1 MPPCPASGATAT
13 SAAGR
18 PVPVEYADEP
28 AFRRWCAA
36 AAAVLRPD
44 QVNLRGLHPLL
55 RAEIQWG
62 MCWHARR
69 QHGKWELAPIQRLA
83 DYGRAR
89 GLRSLTDLDPGDP
102 GLRKAAGREGARI
115 ASSIAGGLHPL
126 YVTPGETREAGYI
139 LTEHFGRKLSNRTSR
154 IDLDRISQRWL
165 RDLVWDH
172 FADVLRSPS
181 CPRSGSTF
189 DHTRRAG
196 LELSAFLELAAPGGG
211 HDPRVLTAG
220 HMHKF
225 AADQRQREL
234 DGLTSLGARG
244 VHGKPSIVTANT
256 RQAVFHRTRRLLRG
270 ALESGEAG
278 RLGLDRGFI
287 TAMPAAGRVI
297 QRTRPRSPTRSPG
310 RWPTRPTCRPW
321 HGTTTRSTAACGT
334 PGRPSSSPAAAA
346 ARSSSSA
353 WTAWAATAACP
364 CSGTTRPRSATTTR
378 RSASPSGPARCWR
391 PASARPWTC
400 SRSGTTGRPPPGNA
414 LRWRCSPRSSATAT
428 AGTPCPT
435 TWFHKGFKNWIDSL
449 DIGRQVPHQARHSL
463 ATSLLRAGAS
473 LTHIRRYLGH
483 VSEKMA
489 ERYVH
494 LAQSDLEDVLQQV
507 WVAGPGTASPG
518 ELLAGEAAPLSREQ
532 AQALA
537 IDLSRRSTPA
547 EGGFCTFQPVV
558 EGGSCPWNL
567 DCHNCDKFVLS
578 GADLLYWR
586 RKREQWRLLAEGA
599 PDDATADYL
608 HAYFEPTA
616 RAIDGLEKA
625 LAGLGLLD
633 DALALDM
640 RKPQDYF
647 HRVWSTAFRASDL
660 AAAGDDEQ
668 DGEERGGKRVSTEAA
683 LAARRRSTEAAL
695 GRVRDAITRLRR
707 EKTQVSVA
715 AVSRRA
721 DVSRTFLYGNPDAR
735 AAVADAIAQAGEQR
749 TRILDAQ
756 DDEREATW
764 RERALNAEDALKA
777 AHAEI
782 LAQRARI
789 GELLGQVR
797 DLQSE
802 WTEEAIAADH
812 HREHHAQAARPHPHR
827 RQPHP
832 RGETQGRT
840 GEPPVPRQAHRRPRS
855 PARPAG
861 IRLRDLVRE
870 DWDLDPISGF
880 CANFMMDSVACRQ
893 SVLGR

>member
-1 MPPCPASGATAT
+1 MTLALLPQPGAREGRDRLEILAALVSAPSFDPLFRPDIIKVPAGHPVYRWNCLAGCERTVMGHGDLCSTHQALWRRHRDEGGTRSGFLKTAQTLGPGDGIEEQPCRICPDRPACHLTLRLCHYHQFRWYNYRPRHGDAADFDRWLARQEPSAGYGCCLVRVCPEKAFSPLGLCSRHDARYQRESRPGGAALPGQWGNRYERT
-13 SAAGR
+13 GR

-28 AFRRWCAA
+28 AFRRWCGA

-62 MCWHARR
+62 MCWHTRR

-83 DYGRAR
+83 DYGRDC
-89 GLRSLTDLDPGDP
+89 GLRSLTDLPPEDP

-126 YVTPGETREAGYI
+126 YVTPAQTREAGYI
-139 LTEHFGRKLSNRTSR
+139 LTEHFGRKLSNRPGR

-165 RDLVWDH
+165 RDLAWDH

-220 HMHKF
+220 HMHQF

-234 DGLTSLGARG
+234 DGLISLGARG
-244 VHGKPSIVTANT
+244 VHGKPSIVTAST
-256 RQAVFHRTRRLLRG
+256 RQAVFTRTRLLLRG

-287 TAMPAAGRVI
+287 TAMPAPGRVV
-297 QRTRPRSPTRSPG
+297 QRTRAPFTDEVARALAGEASLQALARDHDPLDRGLRDAWETIIVTG
-310 RWPTRPTCRPW
+310 RRCSEVLKLRLDCLGRYGGLPMLWHDQTKVGNYDEAIRIPERTCQMLEARQRKTLDLFQERNNRPP
-321 HGTTTRSTAACGT
+321 T
-334 PGRPSSSPAAAA
+334 PGERAAM
-346 ARSSSSA
+346 
-353 WTAWAATAACP
+353 
-364 CSGTTRPRSATTTR
+364 
-378 RSASPSGPARCWR
+378 
-391 PASARPWTC
+391 
-400 SRSGTTGRPPPGNA
+400 A
-414 LRWRCSPRSSATAT
+414 LF
-428 AGTPCPT
+428 PT
-435 TWFHKGFKNWIDSL
+435 IFRNRDCRHALSYNWFHKGFKNWIDSL

-483 VSEKMA
+483 ISEKMA

-507 WVAGPGTASPG
+507 WVAGPGSASPG
-518 ELLAGEAAPLSREQ
+518 ELLTGTGAPLTREQ

-558 EGGSCPWNL
+558 DGGACPWNL
-567 DCHNCDKFVLS
+567 DCGNCDKFVLS

-608 HAYFEPTA
+608 QRYFEPTA

-625 LAGLGLLD
+625 LAGLGLLE
-633 DALALDM
+633 DALALDL

-647 HRVWSTAFRASDL
+647 HRIWSTAFRATDL
-660 AAAGDDEQ
+660 AA
-668 DGEERGGKRVSTEAA
+668 RGG
-683 LAARRRSTEAAL
+683 
-695 GRVRDAITRLRR
+695 D
-707 EKTQVSVA
+707 
-715 AVSRRA
+715 
-721 DVSRTFLYGNPDAR
+721 
-735 AAVADAIAQAGEQR
+735 
-749 TRILDAQ
+749 
-756 DDEREATW
+756 
-764 RERALNAEDALKA
+764 EDA
-777 AHAEI
+777 
-782 LAQRARI
+782 
-789 GELLGQVR
+789 
-797 DLQSE
+797 SE
-802 WTEEAIAADH
+802 DIEEA
-812 HREHHAQAARPHPHR
+812 
-827 RQPHP
+827 
-832 RGETQGRT
+832 
-840 GEPPVPRQAHRRPRS
+840 
-855 PARPAG
+855 
-861 IRLRDLVRE
+861 
-870 DWDLDPISGF
+870 
-880 CANFMMDSVACRQ
+880 CA
-893 SVLGR
+893 

>member
-1 MPPCPASGATAT
+1 MTLALLPQPDARQGRDRLEILTALISAPSFDPLFRGDIIKIPAGHPVYRWNCLAGCARTVMGHGDLCAAHQVLWRRHRDEGGTRAGFLQAARPFGPGNGIEEHSCRICPDRPASHLTLRLCHHHQFRWYNYRDQHGD
-13 SAAGR
+13 AAGFGQWLACQEAAAGYGRCRIRVCPETAFSPLGLCSRHDARYQRDGR
-18 PVPVEYADEP
+18 PGDAVLPSQWANRYERAGQAVPVEHADEP
-28 AFRRWCAA
+28 AFRRWCATT
-36 AAAVLRPD
+36 AAVPRPD

-62 MCWHARR
+62 MCWHTRR
-69 QHGKWELAPIQRLA
+69 QHWKWELSPIQRLA
-83 DYGRAR
+83 DYGRDC
-89 GLRSLTDLDPGDP
+89 GLRSLTDLAPGDP
-102 GLRKAAGREGARI
+102 GLRKAAGREGALI
-115 ASSIAGGLHPL
+115 ASAIAGGLHSL
-126 YVTPGETREAGYI
+126 YVTPAETREAGYI
-139 LTEHFGRKLSNRTSR
+139 LTEHFGRKLNDRGSR

-165 RDLVWDH
+165 RNLVWDH

-196 LELSAFLELAAPGGG
+196 LELSAFLEACAPGGG

-244 VHGKPSIVTANT
+244 VHGKPSTVTANT

-270 ALESGEAG
+270 ALESGEAD

-287 TAMPAAGRVI
+287 TAMPAADRVVQRSRPPFTDGVARALADEANLQALARDHDPLDRGLRDAWETIIVTGRRCSEVLELRLDCLGRYGGLPMLWHDQTKVGNYDAAI
-297 QRTRPRSPTRSPG
+297 RIPERTSQMLQARQRKTLDLFQERNNRPP
-310 RWPTRPTCRPW
+310 
-321 HGTTTRSTAACGT
+321 T
-334 PGRPSSSPAAAA
+334 PGERAAM
-346 ARSSSSA
+346 
-353 WTAWAATAACP
+353 
-364 CSGTTRPRSATTTR
+364 
-378 RSASPSGPARCWR
+378 
-391 PASARPWTC
+391 
-400 SRSGTTGRPPPGNA
+400 A
-414 LRWRCSPRSSATAT
+414 LF
-428 AGTPCPT
+428 PT
-435 TWFHKGFKNWIDSL
+435 NFRNRDCAHALSYSWFHKGFKNWIDSL
-449 DIGRQVPHQARHSL
+449 GIGRQVPHQARHSL

-473 LTHIRRYLGH
+473 LTHIRKYLGQ

-489 ERYVH
+489 EHYVH

-507 WVAGPGTASPG
+507 WVTGPGSASPG

-558 EGGSCPWNL
+558 DGGSCPWNL
-567 DCHNCDKFVLS
+567 DCGNCDKFVLS

-668 DGEERGGKRVSTEAA
+668 DGEE
-683 LAARRRSTEAAL
+683 
-695 GRVRDAITRLRR
+695 
-707 EKTQVSVA
+707 Q
-715 AVSRRA
+715 
-721 DVSRTFLYGNPDAR
+721 
-735 AAVADAIAQAGEQR
+735 GES
-749 TRILDAQ
+749 A
-756 DDEREATW
+756 
-764 RERALNAEDALKA
+764 
-777 AHAEI
+777 
-782 LAQRARI
+782 
-789 GELLGQVR
+789 
-797 DLQSE
+797 
-802 WTEEAIAADH
+802 
-812 HREHHAQAARPHPHR
+812 
-827 RQPHP
+827 
-832 RGETQGRT
+832 
-840 GEPPVPRQAHRRPRS
+840 
-855 PARPAG
+855 
-861 IRLRDLVRE
+861 
-870 DWDLDPISGF
+870 
-880 CANFMMDSVACRQ
+880 
-893 SVLGR
+893 

>member
-1 MPPCPASGATAT
+1 MTLALLPQPDAREGRDRLEILTALISAPSFDPLFRGDIIKIPAGHPVYRWNCLAGCERTVMGHGDLCAAHQVLWRRYRDEGGTRAGFLQAARPFGPGNGIEEHPCRICPGRPASHLTLRLCHHHQFRWYNYRDQHGD
-13 SAAGR
+13 AAGFGQWLACQEAAAGYGRCRVRVCPETAFSPLGLCSRHDARYQRDGR
-18 PVPVEYADEP
+18 PGDAVLPSQWANRYERTGQAVPVEHADEP
-28 AFRRWCAA
+28 AFRRWCATT
-36 AAAVLRPD
+36 AAVPRPD

-62 MCWHARR
+62 MCWHTRR
-69 QHGKWELAPIQRLA
+69 QHWKWELSPIQRLA
-83 DYGRAR
+83 DYGRDC
-89 GLRSLTDLDPGDP
+89 GLRSLTDLAPGDP
-102 GLRKAAGREGARI
+102 GLRKAAGREGALI
-115 ASSIAGGLHPL
+115 ASAIAGGLHSL
-126 YVTPGETREAGYI
+126 YVTPAGTREAGYI
-139 LTEHFGRKLSNRTSR
+139 LTEHFGRKLSDRGSR

-196 LELSAFLELAAPGGG
+196 LELSAFLEACAPGGG

-244 VHGKPSIVTANT
+244 VHGKPSTVTANT

-270 ALESGEAG
+270 ALESGEAC

-297 QRTRPRSPTRSPG
+297 QRSRPPFTDGVARALADEANLQALARDHDPLDRGLRDAWETIIVTG
-310 RWPTRPTCRPW
+310 RRCSEVLEVRLDCLGRYGGLAMLWHDQTKVGNYDQAIRIPERTSQMLQARQRKTLDLFQERNNRPP
-321 HGTTTRSTAACGT
+321 T
-334 PGRPSSSPAAAA
+334 PGERAAM
-346 ARSSSSA
+346 
-353 WTAWAATAACP
+353 
-364 CSGTTRPRSATTTR
+364 
-378 RSASPSGPARCWR
+378 
-391 PASARPWTC
+391 
-400 SRSGTTGRPPPGNA
+400 A
-414 LRWRCSPRSSATAT
+414 LF
-428 AGTPCPT
+428 PT
-435 TWFHKGFKNWIDSL
+435 NFRNRDCAHALSYSWFHKGFKNWIDDL
-449 DIGRQVPHQARHSL
+449 GIGRQVPHQARHSL

-473 LTHIRRYLGH
+473 LTHIRKYLGQ

-489 ERYVH
+489 EHYVH

-507 WVAGPGTASPG
+507 WVTGPGSASPG

-558 EGGSCPWNL
+558 DGGACPWNL
-567 DCHNCDKFVLS
+567 DCGNCDKFVLS

-647 HRVWSTAFRASDL
+647 HRVWSTAFRTSDL
-660 AAAGDDEQ
+660 AAAGDDGQ
-668 DGEERGGKRVSTEAA
+668 DGEE
-683 LAARRRSTEAAL
+683 
-695 GRVRDAITRLRR
+695 
-707 EKTQVSVA
+707 Q
-715 AVSRRA
+715 
-721 DVSRTFLYGNPDAR
+721 
-735 AAVADAIAQAGEQR
+735 
-749 TRILDAQ
+749 
-756 DDEREATW
+756 
-764 RERALNAEDALKA
+764 
-777 AHAEI
+777 
-782 LAQRARI
+782 
-789 GELLGQVR
+789 
-797 DLQSE
+797 
-802 WTEEAIAADH
+802 EESA
-812 HREHHAQAARPHPHR
+812 
-827 RQPHP
+827 
-832 RGETQGRT
+832 
-840 GEPPVPRQAHRRPRS
+840 
-855 PARPAG
+855 
-861 IRLRDLVRE
+861 
-870 DWDLDPISGF
+870 
-880 CANFMMDSVACRQ
+880 
-893 SVLGR
+893 